1 MKNGKKPTLAQKKF
15 LQGKGLVPENWLI
28 VKDTPV
34 ELVVVSRAALL
45 KRTGK
50 TRTFRRSDYESH
62 GEKSHSNAGR
72 TGKRVERS
80 ASLLPVASVQESQ
93 NCDETD
99 AGRFCEAIYR
109 GQKGGWMR
117 WYKEKK
123 CTLNRAA

>member
-50 TRTFRRSDYESH
+50 TRTFRKEPLQCRKNWKESGTKCEFASGCFSA
-62 GEKSHSNAGR
+62 GEP
-72 TGKRVERS
+72 E
-80 ASLLPVASVQESQ
+80 L
-93 NCDETD
+93 
-99 AGRFCEAIYR
+99 
-109 GQKGGWMR
+109 
-117 WYKEKK
+117 
-123 CTLNRAA
+123 

>member
-50 TRTFRRSDYESH
+50 TRTFCMERLLQPWRKKPLQCRKNWKESGTKCEFASGCFSA
-62 GEKSHSNAGR
+62 GEP
-72 TGKRVERS
+72 E
-80 ASLLPVASVQESQ
+80 L
-93 NCDETD
+93 
-99 AGRFCEAIYR
+99 
-109 GQKGGWMR
+109 
-117 WYKEKK
+117 
-123 CTLNRAA
+123 

>member
-50 TRTFRRSDYESH
+50 TRTFRKERLGRSWKRRLCQCRKIWKES
-62 GEKSHSNAGR
+62 GTR
-72 TGKRVERS
+72 
-80 ASLLPVASVQESQ
+80 
-93 NCDETD
+93 
-99 AGRFCEAIYR
+99 
-109 GQKGGWMR
+109 
-117 WYKEKK
+117 
-123 CTLNRAA
+123 